1 MATLFIS
8 DLHLCAQR
16 PAVMTLFLD
25 FLRGRATHA
34 DALYILGDLFEYWIG
49 DDAAADAE
57 FAAVITGLRALTQR
71 PPGESMDGR
80 GRALSGTG
88 AGESMDGRGRALSG
102 TGAEMADVLAPGLSR
117 QTQGQFP
124 VAGVPVYVMHGN
136 RDFLLGKEF
145 TQITGCR
152 LLPDPTLIDLYG
164 TPVLLMHGDT
174 LCTDDVDYQNF
185 RRIVRDP
192 QWIKKFLAQSRDQR
206 NAVVRDLRTTSK
218 AAMAEKPPD
227 IMDVNPSAVESVMRT
242 HRVHHLIHGHTHRPA
257 QHDLLLDGQPAR
269 RTVLGDW
276 YEQGSVLECDA
287 RGCVLESL
295 R

>member
-16 PAVMTLFLD
+16 PAVMALFLN

-57 FAAVITGLRALTQR
+57 FAAVIAGLRALTQ
-71 PPGESMDGR
+71 
-80 GRALSGTG
+80 T
-88 AGESMDGRGRALSG
+88 
-102 TGAEMADVLAPGLSR
+102 
-117 QTQGQFP
+117 
-124 VAGVPVYVMHGN
+124 GVPVYVMHGN
-136 RDFLLGKEF
+136 RDFLLGEEF
-145 TQITGCR
+145 TKITGCR

-206 NAVVRDLRTTSK
+206 NAVVRDLRATSK

-227 IMDVNPSAVESVMRT
+227 IMDVNPAAVETVMRS

-257 QHDLLLDGQPAR
+257 QHDLLLNGQPAR

-287 RGCVLESL
+287 HGCVLESL